1 MFLLKPKFVITLAII
16 TGLLAAY
23 GVYHYLKQQEAR
35 SSDSALPT
43 FVSRRVVVAATDL
56 PIGTTLTPTDVQ
68 VRMWPETLVPLGS
81 FSEVG
86 GLISRVLK
94 TDVAAGE
101 PVLESKLAPEG
112 STGGFSSLI
121 PTGMRALTVAV
132 NVVSGVGG
140 FILPRTRVDVL
151 VTVAILGRPEERSTK
166 TILQNVEVLAVD
178 QTYEK
183 DSDDPVQVK
192 SVTLLVTPE
201 QAEKLA
207 LAASEGVLQLAL
219 RSGADD
225 EMAEGAGVS
234 LKDLMSKPKPPP
246 ARTTQPRREVSRPTP
261 PPPAP
266 VTKVVEVYR
275 ANKLEEEVTFEEE
288 EGSNGQDNSSEAS
301 RSRK

>member
-35 SSDSALPT
+35 TSDSALPT
-43 FVSRRVVVAATDL
+43 FVSRKVVVAATDL
-56 PIGTTLTPTDVQ
+56 PIGTTLTPVDVQ
-68 VRMWPETLVPLGS
+68 VRMWPETLVPVGS
-81 FSEVG
+81 FGEVEV
-86 GLISRVLK
+86 LISRVLK

-101 PVLESKLAPEG
+101 PILESKLAPEG

-121 PTGMRALTVAV
+121 PTGMRAVTVAV

-140 FILPRTRVDVL
+140 FILPRTKVDVL
-151 VTVAILGRPEERSTK
+151 VTVAMLGKPEERSTK

-219 RSGADD
+219 RSGADTD
-225 EMAEGAGVS
+225 QISEGDGIS
-234 LKDLMSKPKPPP
+234 IKELMSGPKPPP
-246 ARTTQPRREVSRPTP
+246 RPAQPRRQVSKPTP
-261 PPPAP
+261 PPPE
-266 VTKVVEVYR
+266 TKVVEVYR

-288 EGSNGQDNSSEAS
+288 EGSNGNNGSSEAS
-301 RSRK
+301 RSRR